1 MPGLSHV
8 LKSCSASII
17 KQLLE
22 RCHVIYLSSSCCLFK
37 VCKPALEIPSFWHSI
52 LLRTLH
58 ILCLNDMRN
67 KSNFCCFCGK
77 NNWLAHPM
85 SCPTALCLED
95 GGQQTLLRCP
105 GNDQWAIGLQ
115 VSCYNPSS
123 NQKTTQKRSGLSQFA
138 LSILFWRVH
147 THEIIVYYIY
157 ILYIHII
164 YTYYIYIHI
173 IYIHIIYTYIELLYI
188 YN

>member
-1 MPGLSHV
+1 MLGLSHV
-8 LKSCSASII
+8 LKSCSVSII

-22 RCHVIYLSSSCCLFK
+22 RCHVIYLSFSCCLFK

-77 NNWLAHPM
+77 DNWLDHPV

-95 GGQQTLLRCP
+95 CGQQTLLRCP
-105 GNDQWAIGLQ
+105 GNDQWASGLQ
-115 VSCYNPSS
+115 VATRKQRIKGRVYHNLSFN
-123 NQKTTQKRSGLSQFA
+123 GLFCAFHSF
-138 LSILFWRVH
+138 LEGSYTWNNS
-147 THEIIVYYIY
+147 
-157 ILYIHII
+157 ILYI
-164 YTYYIYIHI
+164 
-173 IYIHIIYTYIELLYI
+173 
-188 YN
+188 